1 MPEDNFDLI
10 KEFGLENLP
19 EEKQKALVEQ
29 VVNLIETRFNRALLN
44 AMSEEDKQE
53 FDKILAKGEG
63 VEEFIKAKVLNFA
76 ELHKQIVD
84 DLKQEMLKM
93 KENVFD
99 K

>member
-10 KEFGLENLP
+10 KEFGLEKLP

-63 VEEFIKAKVLNFA
+63 VEEFIKAKVPNFA
-76 ELHKQIVD
+76 ELHKQIVE
-84 DLKQEMLKM
+84 DLKKEMLKI